1 MKKTMLMFAFSILL
15 SQFAQAGDEDHGCD
29 PKQHVCPPRPICLNL
44 VCDYERVHRRD
55 DGLLD
60 DGHDDGFSKCRAAS
74 RFTKLVSSDGDEI
87 RDRSA
92 VEETVSLEVEC
103 DGQTIFNNSA
113 NRFTDAQGTRL
124 QAKSGPYPAVVLP
137 RGTLSDEHRYVAS
150 ALELKDQILRGVCY
164 VYPGEAFE

>member
-1 MKKTMLMFAFSILL
+1 MKKTMLMFAFSILF

-44 VCDYERVHRRD
+44 VCDYERVH
-55 DGLLD
+55 GQ
-60 DGHDDGFSKCRAAS
+60 DDGFSKCRAAS
-74 RFTKLVSSDGDEI
+74 RFTKLVSWDGDEI
-87 RDRSA
+87 RDRSS

-124 QAKSGPYPAVVLP
+124 QAKSGPYPAVMLP

-150 ALELKDQILRGVCY
+150 ALELKDQTLRGVCY